1 MTSGGGFG
9 VTAKAL
15 STTSSNETKSAA
27 EMAAAVKKFTALGVC
42 EQLAE
47 AAAALGWT
55 APTEIQAAAV
65 PHLLAG
71 TACEEKEERE
81 GEREREREK
90 ERAGHSTSG
99 DGWLSPPP
107 QVPFFSHFS
116 CSPSPLL
123 TLYPSIL
130 PFHPLARTGKDV
142 IGLAQTGSGK
152 TGAFALPILQ
162 VRE

>member
-9 VTAKAL
+9 VTAKAI

-27 EMAAAVKKFTALGVC
+27 ETAAAVKKFTALGVC

-81 GEREREREK
+81 GERERERERK
-90 ERAGHSTSG
+90 REPSIRRLATACF
-99 DGWLSPPP
+99 PPP